1 MRTQTNWNVKGAEAS
16 ITVILILVTPKL
28 VSWIKWPQSAR
39 PDLQFHWETKP
50 SEGSGLIRRNKKINF
65 LPEKVA
71 DTFQNLL
78 AYLASNCSLTE
89 VSKINF
95 EKLHE
100 NIRAYGNKIEKI
112 ASNTFEGLTAL
123 AYFYLCKRFRFL
135 INLINLN
142 LFSDVGSNRIKSIN
156 GVAFQNLKMLTT
168 VQLVGNVCND
178 ENFENQ
184 TTIVVMPMIVTQKCG
199 FDENILM

>member
-1 MRTQTNWNVKGAEAS
+1 M
-16 ITVILILVTPKL
+16 
-28 VSWIKWPQSAR
+28 
-39 PDLQFHWETKP
+39 
-50 SEGSGLIRRNKKINF
+50 KI
-65 LPEKVA
+65 
-71 DTFQNLL
+71 
-78 AYLASNCSLTE
+78 S
-89 VSKINF
+89 
-95 EKLHE
+95 
-100 NIRAYGNKIEKI
+100 IRAYGNKIEKI